1 MAIDPTSMAMLE
13 MHALNGA
20 QRTAD
25 GASNGAEAMR
35 LDYLEGKRKMDI
47 RESTALQE
55 ARASTIAREVKQAKV
70 ANSA

>member
-1 MAIDPTSMAMLE
+1 MPIDPQTMAMLE
-13 MHALNGA
+13 VHAVNGA
-20 QRTAD
+20 QRAAD

-55 ARASTIAREVKQAKV
+55 ARASTIAREVNQAKV
-70 ANSA
+70 ANGA

>member
-1 MAIDPTSMAMLE
+1 MTIDPATMAMLE
-13 MHALNGA
+13 VHAVNGA
-20 QRTAD
+20 QRAAD

-55 ARASTIAREVKQAKV
+55 ARASTIAREANQAKMV
-70 ANSA
+70 GA

>member
-1 MAIDPTSMAMLE
+1 MPIDPASMAMLE

-35 LDYLEGKRKMDI
+35 LDYLDLRGGSGAI
-47 RESTALQE
+47 HHLF
-55 ARASTIAREVKQAKV
+55 
-70 ANSA
+70 